1 MNVAPRG
8 RTASLHSL
16 CGTLVLAAGLWL
28 LGGCRPA
35 ASPAV
40 RPESGTVQLSESD
53 RILVLAPHPDDEVL
67 GAGGVLR
74 EAVRRGLPVR
84 VVFLT
89 NGDSNEWS
97 FLAYHKRP
105 VVFPRAVLAMGSM
118 RQREALTAAATLGVP
133 ARDLSFLGYPDYGT
147 LSIWRA
153 HWSARPP
160 SRGRLTRATAVP
172 YPTAYRPGA
181 PFKGEEILAD
191 LEAILREFRPTR
203 IFVSHPA
210 DHHPDHAALYLFTR
224 VALWD
229 LQGEVAATLH
239 PFLVHY
245 PRWPREKGFRPG
257 QELAPPSKLLAGF
270 RWQSRELTG
279 EDVDAKR
286 LALAAH
292 HTQYGYSASRLLPFV
307 RTNEL
312 YGDLIVP
319 VLAPGD
325 EAVRLL
331 DDPGAPSGSESMDPE
346 SEEETSDVVDL
357 QDLTVRLVHDQVE
370 ISANLERPQP
380 EGSAVILYVFGY
392 RPDRL
397 FGAMPKL
404 AVRVE
409 PHAYTVSDQERA
421 LPRATVRAAVVGHRL
436 VARIPLAALGDP
448 RHLFLRAQ
456 TSTPRAPLGQT
467 PWWVVELR
475 GTAPV
480 ETVMLNRPA
489 VAETTA
495 AGVDAPH
502 PR

>member
-1 MNVAPRG
+1 MSTAARG
-8 RTASLHSL
+8 RTASLRLSL
-16 CGTLVLAAGLWL
+16 CGTLVLAIALCL
-28 LGGCRPA
+28 FGGCRPA
-35 ASPAV
+35 ASPVV
-40 RPESGTVQLSESD
+40 RPASGEVQLSASD

-67 GAGGVLR
+67 GAGGMLR
-74 EAVRRGLPVR
+74 EAMRRGLPVR

-105 VVFPRAVLAMGSM
+105 VFFPRAVLDMGSM
-118 RQREALTAAATLGVP
+118 RQKEALAAGAALGVP
-133 ARDLSFLGYPDYGT
+133 ERDLTFLGYPDYGT
-147 LSIWRA
+147 LSFWRA

-160 SRGRLTRATAVP
+160 GRGRLTRATAVP
-172 YPTAYRPGA
+172 YATAFRPGA

-229 LQGEVAATLH
+229 VQGEVTATLH

-245 PRWPREKGFRPG
+245 PHWPGEKGFRPG
-257 QELAPPSKLLAGF
+257 QELAPPARLLAGF
-270 RWQSRELTG
+270 RWQVRELTG

-307 RTNEL
+307 RANEL

-319 VLAPGD
+319 VLAPG

-331 DDPGAPSGSESMDPE
+331 DDPGAPAVQG
-346 SEEETSDVVDL
+346 EETSEVVDL
-357 QDLTVRLVHDQVE
+357 QDLTVRRVRDQVE
-370 ISANLERPQP
+370 ISSNLERPLP
-380 EGSAVILYVFGY
+380 EGSAVTLYAFGY
-392 RPDRL
+392 RPDRP

-409 PHAYTVSDQERA
+409 PHAYTVADQERA
-421 LPRATVRAAVVGHRL
+421 LPRATVRAAASGRKLMV
-436 VARIPLAALGDP
+436 RIPLAALGDP

-467 PWWVVELR
+467 PWWVVEVR
-475 GTAPV
+475 GAGRAPQ
-480 ETVMLNRPA
+480 A
-489 VAETTA
+489 VAETA
-495 AGVDAPH
+495 AASVDAH
-502 PR
+502 PPQQE